1 LPILAASSIDR
12 QDAMQR
18 LAMSPGTGE
27 RVLRFVGDRITF
39 KLHGAEGQPL
49 PPGWRGM
56 LRTNIGRG
64 DVLRNGIIH
73 AHTGE
78 LKLTDAAWRDIALQP
93 QAGEWVLDLPL
104 TEAGYFQA
112 KAYAVDAH
120 GWQHWPD
127 GYDVGIGVHPSRYR
141 TANTIYCAFVRMFGE
156 TKSAVRTADDKL
168 EPVLGALDKL
178 GYTVI
183 PPSGKFR
190 DLVQSLP
197 HILGTLGCR
206 ILHLL
211 PVNPTPTVYAKFG
224 RFGSPYALQD
234 LLAIDP
240 ALVEFDKRT
249 TSIDQFRE
257 LTYETHRLGG
267 RLFLDVV
274 INHTGWGSS
283 LQENHPEWFMRDAKG
298 NFVSPGAWGVTW
310 EDLVELNQQQRELW
324 EHLGDVFL
332 EWCRRGVDGFR
343 CDAGYK
349 IPVPAWRYITARV
362 LDEFPETVFLLEG
375 LGGAWEATESLLT
388 EGGMQWAYS
397 ELFQNYS
404 GPDVAKY
411 LDYSSRQ
418 SERVGLYVHYSET
431 HDNDRLA
438 ARGRAWSLLRNRLC
452 ALTGASGGFGF
463 TCGVEWLASEKV
475 QVHQSRGMAWGN
487 PQNLVQELAALNRLL
502 ATHPCFFDG
511 ATLRRISPA
520 ESPVYAL
527 SRTSQEGRD
536 RVLVLV
542 NTDAEKAHRLALEEA
557 EYQALGRPAV
567 DLLGQPAPPMRA
579 DGEGRI
585 EFSLEPAASFCL
597 AASPEPEGLSGDL
610 YRERRAQAAWAL
622 GAVTKRFRAKDI
634 GAYDWQALA
643 DLAAADPRRFLA
655 AVNRLDAEGV
665 RRDLCDALRE
675 ALGTES
681 YPQVVRWK
689 LLDRQRVLP
698 VPAEHWLLVENNA
711 PFRVMLKPAGA
722 QHPQHLTST
731 LMRGAHVAC
740 FAPGQFGGEASLVL
754 ERYAEENPRVEARV
768 LFLTA
773 EPGQADG
780 EPPVPAPDALALLT
794 NGLGGMARLRVDL
807 GTVQSKYDCLLG
819 ANLHPSAPVDRHI
832 FAKRVRVWVNADGF
846 LEPLRHTNL
855 LEFAAGPPAQWRF
868 VASTGDSR
876 AVEIVLTADMI
887 QGRNTTVLGFHRP
900 AGALPFGR
908 ELPAS
913 ARVYLVVR
921 LDIEDRN
928 FHAETH
934 RNGGADHHFTTLSR
948 PLDQGIGFEFT
959 PAADR
964 HLRAFCDTGL
974 YHHEA
979 EWSVGV
985 PHPVEAT
992 RGQVAQGDGF
1002 SPGWFELPLGKGQS
1016 VTLTVSADATEP
1028 APEELASFANRRRA
1042 DLAQAVARAD
1052 RPAEDSFGQRLTQ
1065 AVQAFVVRR
1074 GAGKTVIA
1082 GYPWFLDWGRDS
1094 LVCARG
1100 LLAAKMTDT
1109 VKELLVLFG
1118 GFEEGGTLPNSIH
1131 GEDASNRDTSDAPL
1145 WFGIVCEE
1153 LATLEGD
1160 ATYQLQVGRDGRTI
1174 LDVLR
1179 RIARGYRQGTP
1190 GGIRLDAESGLIWS
1204 PSHFTWMDTSFPA
1217 CTPRE
1222 GYPVEI
1228 QALWIRLLRQLA
1240 RLHGKG
1246 DSEPWEELASRAEAS
1261 LLKLFW
1267 LEAKGYFADLLSA
1280 KPGQPAAQAAVDDVL
1295 RCNSLL
1301 VISLGLARG
1310 DRARRSVDQALEH
1323 LVVPGALRS
1332 LAPLPVALPLP
1343 LVIHNA
1349 DGQWL
1354 NQPRE
1359 PYWGRYEGDEDTHRK
1374 PAYHNGTA
1382 WTWLLPVFCE
1392 ALAEAWDFH
1401 PTAVSAAE
1409 SCLSSVE
1416 RLLVGGCL
1424 GHLPEIVDGDAPHVA
1439 RGCDAQA
1446 WSITEALRVWTRLR
1460 ARPQP

>member
-1 LPILAASSIDR
+1 
-12 QDAMQR
+12 MQR

-27 RVLRFVGDRITF
+27 RVLRFVGDRLTF
-39 KLHGAEGQPL
+39 TLHGAEGQPL

-56 LRTNIGRG
+56 LRTNLGRG
-64 DVLRNGIIH
+64 DVLRHEIIH
-73 AHTGE
+73 AHTGQ
-78 LKLTDAAWRDIALQP
+78 LKLSDAAWRDLALQP
-93 QAGEWVLDLPL
+93 QGGGWTLDLPL
-104 TEAGYFQA
+104 TEVGYFRA
-112 KAYAVDAH
+112 KAYAMDEH
-120 GWQHWPD
+120 GWQHWPE
-127 GYDVGIGVHPSRYR
+127 GYDVGISVHPSSYR

-156 TKSAVRTADDKL
+156 TKSAVQTAGDRL

-190 DLVQSLP
+190 DLIRSLP

-240 ALVEFDKRT
+240 ALVEFDQRT
-249 TSIDQFRE
+249 TGIDQFRE
-257 LTYETHRLGG
+257 LAYETHRLGG

-283 LQENHPEWFMRDAKG
+283 LQENHPEWFLRDAQG

-310 EDLVELNQQQRELW
+310 EDLVELDHQQRELW

-375 LGGAWEATESLLT
+375 LGGAWEATERLLT

-404 GPDVAKY
+404 GAEVARY

-452 ALTGASGGFGF
+452 ALTSASGGFGF
-463 TCGVEWLASEKV
+463 TGGVEWLASEKV
-475 QVHQSRGMAWGN
+475 QVHQSRGMAWDN
-487 PQNLVQELAALNRLL
+487 PQNLLPELAGLNRLL

-511 ATLRRISPA
+511 ATLRRLSPP

-527 SRTSQEGRD
+527 SRVSQEGRD

-542 NTDAEKAHRLALEEA
+542 NTDTEKAQRCALEEA
-557 EYQALGRPAV
+557 EYQALGRPGI
-567 DLLGQPAPPMRA
+567 DLLGQSPPPMHPA
-579 DGEGRI
+579 GKERI
-585 EFSLEPAASFCL
+585 EFSLEPATAFCL
-597 AASPEPEGLSGDL
+597 AVSPEPEGLSGDL

-622 GAVTKRFRAKDI
+622 EAVTKRFRAKDI
-634 GAYDWQALA
+634 GTYDWQAV
-643 DLAAADPRRFLA
+643 AAQAAVDPRRFLA
-655 AVNRLDAEGV
+655 AVNHLDAEAV
-665 RRDLCDALRE
+665 RRDLCGALGE
-675 ALGTES
+675 ALAAER
-681 YPQVVRWK
+681 YPQVVSWK
-689 LLDRQRVLP
+689 LPDQRRILP
-698 VPAEHWLLVENNA
+698 VPAEHWLLVESDA
-711 PFRVMLKPAGA
+711 AFRVLLQPAGTP
-722 QHPQHLTST
+722 HPQHLMST
-731 LMRGAHVAC
+731 RMLGAHVAC
-740 FAPGQFGGEASLVL
+740 FAPGQGVGEASLVL
-754 ERYAEENPRVEARV
+754 ERYAEDEPHVEARV
-768 LFLTA
+768 LFLA
-773 EPGQADG
+773 AQPGVGAA
-780 EPPVPAPDALALLT
+780 EPPVPAPDALVLLT

-807 GTVQSKYDCLLG
+807 GTVRSKYDCLLG
-819 ANLHPSAPVDRHI
+819 ANLHPSAPVDRHV

-846 LEPLRHTNL
+846 LEPLQHANL
-855 LEFAAGPPAQWRF
+855 VEFEAGPPARARF
-868 VASTGDSR
+868 VASAGDSR
-876 AVEIVLTADMI
+876 AVEIVLTADML
-887 QGRNTTVLGFHRP
+887 QGRNTTVLRFHRP

-913 ARVYLVVR
+913 ARVHLVVR
-921 LDIEDRN
+921 IDLEDRS

-934 RNGGADHHFTTLSR
+934 RNGGADHHFSTHSR
-948 PLDQGIGFEFT
+948 PLDRGAGFEFT
-959 PAADR
+959 PTADR
-964 HLRAFCDTGL
+964 HLQVFSDRGQ

-979 EWSVGV
+979 EWSVGI

-1002 SPGWFELPLGKGQS
+1002 SPGWFELPLGKGES
-1016 VTLTVSADATEP
+1016 VTLTVSADAP
-1028 APEELASFANRRRA
+1028 APALEEIESFADQRRA
-1042 DLAQAVARAD
+1042 SLDRVVAGAD
-1052 RPAEDSFGQRLTQ
+1052 WPVEDSFGRRLTR

-1074 GAGKTVIA
+1074 GAGQTVIA

-1094 LVCARG
+1094 LICARG
-1100 LLAAKMTDT
+1100 LLAARMSDA
-1109 VKELLVLFG
+1109 VRDLLVLFG
-1118 GFEEGGTLPNSIH
+1118 SLEEGGTLPNSIH

-1145 WFGIVCEE
+1145 WFGMVCEE
-1153 LATLEGD
+1153 LATLEG
-1160 ATYQLQVGRDGRTI
+1160 ASTYQLPVGRDGRTI
-1174 LDVLR
+1174 HEVLR
-1179 RIARGYRQGTP
+1179 GIAHGYRQGTP
-1190 GGIRLDAESGLIWS
+1190 NGIRLDLESGLIWS
-1204 PSHFTWMDTSFPA
+1204 PSHFTWMDTNFPA
-1217 CTPRE
+1217 CTPRQ
-1222 GYPVEI
+1222 GYAVEI

-1240 RLHGKG
+1240 RLDGTG
-1246 DSEPWEELASRAEAS
+1246 DRAGWAELASRAETS

-1280 KPGQPAAQAAVDDVL
+1280 QPGQPATQAVVDDAL
-1295 RCNSLL
+1295 RSNSLL
-1301 VISLGLARG
+1301 VISLGFARG
-1310 DRARRSVDQALEH
+1310 DRARRNVEH
-1323 LVVPGALRS
+1323 AMAHLLVPGAVRS
-1332 LAPLPVALPLP
+1332 LAPLPVSLP
-1343 LVIHNA
+1343 LVIRGA
-1349 DGQWL
+1349 DGRL
-1354 NQPRE
+1354 LSPPTE
-1359 PYWGRYEGDEDTHRK
+1359 PYRGRYEGDEDTRRK

-1401 PTAVSAAE
+1401 PTAVSAAS

-1416 RLLVGGCL
+1416 GLLVGGCL
-1424 GHLPEIVDGDAPHVA
+1424 GQLPEIVDGDAPHLA

-1446 WSITEALRVWTRLR
+1446 WSITETLRVWARLR
-1460 ARPQP
+1460 AEAQR